1 MYIFQTEV
9 IKLSEQYIRSLARDT
24 EGVVDGPYAGRFTA
38 YGIKT
43 DIPLHPYYALA
54 YCMHKYG
61 ATQRLHYNAVLY
73 NADSIIMRSPHGS
86 QIFSRVNYV

>member
-1 MYIFQTEV
+1 MCIFQTEV

-54 YCMHKYG
+54 Y
-61 ATQRLHYNAVLY
+61 
-73 NADSIIMRSPHGS
+73 
-86 QIFSRVNYV
+86 